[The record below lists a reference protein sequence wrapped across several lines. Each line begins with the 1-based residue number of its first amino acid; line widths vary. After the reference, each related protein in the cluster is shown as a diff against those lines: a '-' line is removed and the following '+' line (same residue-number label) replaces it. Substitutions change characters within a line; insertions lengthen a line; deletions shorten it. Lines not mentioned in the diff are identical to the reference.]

1 MLPDSPSTAPNSKP
15 YRFAKDPDRALRERL
30 EVAELLDAHPDP
42 NGFIKAHREEILALE
57 PVHEAR
63 ALVRHPRLYRSIP
76 DILANTRKPCTVPGC
91 GQLRYFTKTY
101 CAAHGRRD
109 DAFGDPVRASLR
121 PSVALKDIHKEVR
134 RFLAANVE
142 HAAVIQSAGAVNA
155 WLRDPYAGMGKKKST
170 KAFDVFVQKVRLSNV
185 KPSDVLVAITARLV
199 HALRHEVA
207 EDPLYQID
215 GSWTRYG
222 ATEIGK
228 ALLGILPYGNGI
240 VRTGF
245 LKRNIAKAVP
255 PLVCIA
261 CQRIAQGVEAE
272 RKAEKLAMKAPEK
285 WTAFTSPSLGMAL
298 DEALGITT

>member
-1 MLPDSPSTAPNSKP
+1 MQPEAPSTLTYAKP

-42 NGFIKAHREEILALE
+42 NGYIKAHREEILALE

-76 DILANTRKPCTVPGC
+76 DILANTRKPCTVDGC

-101 CAAHGRRD
+101 CARHGRRD
-109 DAFGDPVRASLR
+109 DAYGDPVRT
-121 PSVALKDIHKEVR
+121 SVRVSKEIEKEIR

-142 HAAVIQSAGAVNA
+142 HAAVVQSAGAVNA
-155 WLRDPYAGMGKKKST
+155 WLRDPYAGLGKKKST
-170 KAFDVFVQKVRLSNV
+170 KALDKYFRHVRTANL
-185 KPSDVLVAITARLV
+185 KPSDVLVAITGRLV

-207 EDPLYQID
+207 QDPLYQID

-240 VRTGF
+240 LRTGF

-272 RKAEKLAMKAPEK
+272 RKAEKLALKAPEK
-285 WTAFTSPSLGMAL
+285 
-298 DEALGITT
+298 